1 MYNAIHMKLSFD
13 YQIFHYCWDRNINS
27 AFQLAFLPSAW
38 DTQLN
43 ANIVYLPP
51 GVVGILVL

>member
-1 MYNAIHMKLSFD
+1 MKLSFD